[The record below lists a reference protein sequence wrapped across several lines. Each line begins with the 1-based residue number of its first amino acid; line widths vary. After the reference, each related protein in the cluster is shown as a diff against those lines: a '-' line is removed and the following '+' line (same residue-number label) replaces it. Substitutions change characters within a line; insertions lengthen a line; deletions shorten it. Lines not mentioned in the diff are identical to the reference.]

1 MSHIHFILV
10 LLGYLTMHPFA
21 TKAAG
26 IDSLFAH
33 YFNHAQTFA
42 DAYPREKV
50 HLHFD
55 NTSYYA
61 GDTIWFKAYVVTA
74 ENNQPSTISTP
85 LYVEL
90 IDQMGYTANKQIIKL
105 ENGEG
110 YGQIPLTEYVLSG
123 FYEVRAYTKWMLA
136 FNETQYFSRTFPIY
150 RWLSDNHQKRPKH
163 SHVQL
168 GAFFPATS
176 QRKKA

>member
-123 FYEVRAYTKWMLA
+123 FYKVRASPSGCSPLTKHNI
-136 FNETQYFSRTFPIY
+136 FRE
-150 RWLSDNHQKRPKH
+150 LSP
-163 SHVQL
+163 SIA
-168 GAFFPATS
+168 GSAIIT
-176 QRKKA
+176 KKTEA

>member
-1 MSHIHFILV
+1 MNNARF
-10 LLGYLTMHPFA
+10 LLLFLGWLTMHPFVAEA
-21 TKAAG
+21 TDT
-26 IDSLFAH
+26 DSLFAH

-55 NTSYYA
+55 NTSYYV

-74 ENNQPSTISTP
+74 ENNQPSIISTP

-90 IDQMGYTANKQIIKL
+90 IDQMGYATDKQIIKL

-123 FYEVRAYTKWMLA
+123 YYEVRAYTKWMLA
-136 FNETQYFSRTFPIY
+136 FDET
-150 RWLSDNHQKRPKH
+150 
-163 SHVQL
+163 
-168 GAFFPATS
+168 
-176 QRKKA
+176 

>member
-1 MSHIHFILV
+1 MSHIHFILF

-90 IDQMGYTANKQIIKL
+90 IDQMGYTTNKQIIKL

-110 YGQIPLTEYVLSG
+110 YGQIPLTE
-123 FYEVRAYTKWMLA
+123 
-136 FNETQYFSRTFPIY
+136 
-150 RWLSDNHQKRPKH
+150 
-163 SHVQL
+163 
-168 GAFFPATS
+168 
-176 QRKKA
+176 

>member
-1 MSHIHFILV
+1 MSHIHFILF

-90 IDQMGYTANKQIIKL
+90 IDQMGYTTNKQI
-105 ENGEG
+105 
-110 YGQIPLTEYVLSG
+110 LSSSG
-123 FYEVRAYTKWMLA
+123 
-136 FNETQYFSRTFPIY
+136 
-150 RWLSDNHQKRPKH
+150 
-163 SHVQL
+163 
-168 GAFFPATS
+168 
-176 QRKKA
+176 

>member
-1 MSHIHFILV
+1 MSHIHFILF

-90 IDQMGYTANKQIIKL
+90 IDQMGYTTNKQIIKL

-110 YGQIPLTEYVLSG
+110 YGQIPLQNTCCQDTTKCGHIPSGCLPLTKHNISHELSPSIAGSAIITKKTE
-123 FYEVRAYTKWMLA
+123 A
-136 FNETQYFSRTFPIY
+136 
-150 RWLSDNHQKRPKH
+150 
-163 SHVQL
+163 
-168 GAFFPATS
+168 
-176 QRKKA
+176 